1 MSILTDPQFWMVTS
15 GLKFAHYHE
24 QFWLRSD
31 ILKKKKLNKNTEKE
45 KDVSFCLS
53 DFEKIKASYILINE
67 FSNWSPLRIL
77 H

>member
-15 GLKFAHYHE
+15 GLKLAHYHE
-24 QFWLRSD
+24 QFWSRSD
-31 ILKKKKLNKNTEKE
+31 ILKTKLNKNTEKE
-45 KDVSFCLS
+45 KDGSFCLS